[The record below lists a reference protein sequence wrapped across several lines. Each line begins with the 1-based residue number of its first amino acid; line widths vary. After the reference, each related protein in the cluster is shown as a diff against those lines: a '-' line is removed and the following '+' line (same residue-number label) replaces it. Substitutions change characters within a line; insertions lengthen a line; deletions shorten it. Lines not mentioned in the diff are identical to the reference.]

1 MTGDIIWFRD
11 VKYNDIPAYLALGW
25 EWDGKP
31 LHAPHGEYAALL
43 EWKGRGFP
51 REPGHVI

>member
-1 MTGDIIWFRD
+1 MTGDIIWMRY

-31 LHAPHGEYAALL
+31 LHAPHAAYSVLMT
-43 EWKGRGFP
+43 WSGKGSP
-51 REPGHVI
+51 REPEIK